1 MTAAIETLS
10 ALERRITLSIPKATI
25 QSEVD
30 ARLKRLAR
38 TVKADGFRP
47 GKVPLKVVAQRYG
60 FSVEYEVMQDKVGNA
75 FVSAASQAQLRVA
88 GAPKFDQKTDGVAD
102 DQLAFEAVFEVYPDV
117 AIGDLSA
124 VEVERVT
131 TEVSEAAVDKTLE
144 ILRKQRRHFHV
155 RGEAAHDGATAE
167 GVAAADGDR
176 VTVDFEGKLDGVAF
190 AGGSATDFEFILG
203 DGRMLPEFEAA
214 TLGLQA
220 AQSKTF
226 DLKFPDDYHG
236 KDVAGKTAQFTITL
250 KKVEW
255 PHLPAVDAEF
265 AKSLGIA
272 DGDLAKL
279 REDIRNNLQREVK
292 FRLVARNK
300 QAALEA
306 LSRTAQL
313 EVPKALVSDE
323 VQRLQES
330 ARADLKQRG
339 VKDADT
345 APLPEE
351 LFRPQAEQRVRLG
364 LAVAELVKQ
373 HKLEAT
379 PEQIRAHV
387 DELAQ
392 SYEKPAD
399 VVTWYYGKRERLA
412 EVEAAVVEKN
422 VTDFIFSKVKVVEK
436 NLPFDDVMAA

>member
-203 DGRMLPEFEAA
+203 DGRMLP
-214 TLGLQA
+214 
-220 AQSKTF
+220 
-226 DLKFPDDYHG
+226 
-236 KDVAGKTAQFTITL
+236 
-250 KKVEW
+250 
-255 PHLPAVDAEF
+255 
-265 AKSLGIA
+265 
-272 DGDLAKL
+272 
-279 REDIRNNLQREVK
+279 
-292 FRLVARNK
+292 
-300 QAALEA
+300 
-306 LSRTAQL
+306 
-313 EVPKALVSDE
+313 
-323 VQRLQES
+323 
-330 ARADLKQRG
+330 
-339 VKDADT
+339 
-345 APLPEE
+345 
-351 LFRPQAEQRVRLG
+351 
-364 LAVAELVKQ
+364 
-373 HKLEAT
+373 
-379 PEQIRAHV
+379 
-387 DELAQ
+387 
-392 SYEKPAD
+392 
-399 VVTWYYGKRERLA
+399 
-412 EVEAAVVEKN
+412 
-422 VTDFIFSKVKVVEK
+422 
-436 NLPFDDVMAA
+436 